1 MAAEKRGRG
10 WHPSM
15 RVRVTAVAAVKAGQ
29 LHDLGVSPAVGVTVN
44 LVHSTAAFL
53 LFLVVTA
60 RVVAHRHREHPG

>member
-1 MAAEKRGRG
+1 MVAIAGLLFELTHG
-10 WHPSM
+10 
-15 RVRVTAVAAVKAGQ
+15 VAAVKAGQ

-53 LFLVVTA
+53 LFLVVTD